1 MPNKFNSGRDRSRS
15 YYYEHDDRMAST
27 SSSEPTRRV
36 SFKNFNSRHKGR
48 NKRQGWDNKLRVLLD
63 DDDVEMV
70 TNNTARNGDRIIF
83 HARNYGGR
91 RGRNPPRISRDSPI
105 PHSRKLP
112 DLPFHWYKVTVINGQ
127 KYEKDYIYRLLMS
140 YIKPTPFY
148 PVGYKKYNDECIFYV
163 DDYKSA
169 SQILAANRKITTT
182 DNIKL
187 HIKVQANLPYIEIDE
202 KLKEKMKMAMSHR
215 YNVITR
221 SLDMKRF
228 HVDTELV
235 KDDTFIPLNRPN
247 MLATAVKL
255 IIENIPDIQALDL
268 SDNKLSSVDALKILV
283 DKTSHLKVLHV
294 GNNRLQNMSHLDCLQ
309 GLQIE
314 DLILDGNSLCDNFR
328 DQAFYIR
335 EVRKRFPKVVKLDG
349 IDLPPPISFDVEDT
363 CKLVPSHGSFLCNP
377 AGGPMVQTFLE
388 QYYAIYDSSSRNPLL
403 DAYHDAAQFSLS
415 CAQNPSNI
423 LAPYLSENRNLKI
436 ISSIERRER
445 LLKKGKTSII
455 SFLSSLPQTQH
466 DLRTFVV
473 DLILFTEQLIMVT
486 VNGVF
491 REVGKKQP
499 LKAFNKV
506 MIIVPAG
513 SGFCIV
519 NDLVYVSLATSDQ
532 KREAFKEIPVE
543 APVQQAVSPVAP
555 VPLPVPSVASS
566 PQVAD
571 IAARQQM
578 VTTLAAQTNMN
589 LAWSEKCLN
598 ETNWDFDRAMFV
610 FTELHKQ
617 GTIPAEAFIK

>member
-1 MPNKFNSGRDRSRS
+1 
-15 YYYEHDDRMAST
+15 MAST

-36 SFKNFNSRHKGR
+36 SFKSFSSRHKGR
-48 NKRQGWDNKLRVLLD
+48 NKSRQGGWDNKLRVLLD
-63 DDDVEMV
+63 DNDVEMV
-70 TNNTARNGDRIIF
+70 TNSTTRNGERVVF
-83 HARNYGGR
+83 HARNHGR
-91 RGRNPPRISRDSPI
+91 RGRNGPRISRDSPI
-105 PHSRKLP
+105 PHSRRLA
-112 DLPFHWYKVTVINGQ
+112 DLPFHWYKITILNGQ

-148 PVGYKKYNDECIFYV
+148 PVGYKKYSDECIFYV
-163 DDYKSA
+163 DDYKTA
-169 SQILAANRKITTT
+169 SQLLSANRKITTT
-182 DNIKL
+182 DNYKL
-187 HIKVQANLPYIEIDE
+187 TIKVQANLPYIDVDD

-228 HVDTELV
+228 HIDPELV

-247 MLATAVKL
+247 MLSTAVKL
-255 IIENIPDIQALDL
+255 IVENIPDLQALDL
-268 SDNKLSSVDALKILV
+268 SDNKLSSVDALKVLV
-283 DKTSHLKVLHV
+283 DKTPGLKILHI
-294 GNNRLQNMSHLDCLQ
+294 GNNRLQNMNHLDCLQ

-349 IDLPPPISFDVEDT
+349 IDLPPPISFGVEDS

-388 QYYAIYDSSSRNPLL
+388 QYYAIYDSSSRNPLI

-415 CAQNPSNI
+415 CAHNASNN
-423 LAPYLSENRNLKI
+423 LAAYITESRNLKQVT
-436 ISSIERRER
+436 SLERRER
-445 LLKKGKTSII
+445 LLRKGKANII
-455 SFLSSLPQTQH
+455 AFLSSLPQTQH

-473 DLILFTEQLIMVT
+473 DLVLFTEQLIMVT

-499 LKAFNKV
+499 LKSFNKV

-519 NDLVYVSLATSDQ
+519 NDLHFISSATYDQ
-532 KREAFKEIPVE
+532 KKEAFKEPRVE
-543 APVQQAVSPVAP
+543 APIQQPVAAVPAAP
-555 VPLPVPSVASS
+555 VPVPSVVS
-566 PQVAD
+566 PPVGPPITD

-578 VTTLAAQTNMN
+578 VATLAAQTGMN
-589 LAWSEKCLN
+589 LAWSEKCLT

-617 GTIPAEAFIK
+617 IPPEAFIK